1 MSAERTR
8 VERYSA
14 SSYAAKPRSR
24 RHPPRGGGSRI
35 PLLDQKLRA
44 KRAAKRARRLR
55 KGKGLRPEGRRPA
68 KIQSEKAR
76 KERNRS
82 RRQRTLLRIA
92 RALRPPPASDPR
104 FDTAKLTIELVPRP
118 LWYAS
123 NIRSIV
129 PTQDWDLLRR
139 VVYRRAS
146 YLCEICGGRGP
157 NHPIECHEVWR
168 YDEATRTQVLERMI
182 GLCPA
187 CHGVK
192 HMGRSQTVGKG
203 DEALAHLASV
213 NGWPPDLARRYVDLA
228 FFVWGKRSS
237 LSDWKLIVNWDALA
251 SDYEVPLS
259 LHGTIE
265 YPAKSTEAPTPG
277 ARSDT
282 ASSAAPSGSRPS
294 RSASPPSPEGD

>member
-1 MSAERTR
+1 MAAERTR
-8 VERYSA
+8 AEQYSA
-14 SSYAAKPRSR
+14 SRITAKSGRKHHNRQSTR
-24 RHPPRGGGSRI
+24 TKI
-35 PLLDQKLRA
+35 PLLDKKLRA
-44 KRAAKRARRLR
+44 KRADKRARRLR
-55 KGKGLRPEGRRPA
+55 RGKGRRPPGRKPA
-68 KIQSEKAR
+68 RIQSDKANR
-76 KERNRS
+76 ERNRR
-82 RRQRTLLRIA
+82 RRQKTLLRIA

-123 NIRSIV
+123 NIRSIL

-139 VVYRRAS
+139 VVYRRAN

-157 NHPIECHEVWR
+157 DHPIECHEVWR
-168 YDEATRTQVLERMI
+168 YDEATRTQFLERMI

-192 HMGRSQTVGKG
+192 HIGRSQVVGKG

-237 LSDWKLIVNWDALA
+237 LSDWKLVVNWDALA
-251 SDYEVPLS
+251 SDYGVPLS

-282 ASSAAPSGSRPS
+282 ASSAAPSGSHPS
-294 RSASPPSPEGD
+294 RSPSPPSPEGA